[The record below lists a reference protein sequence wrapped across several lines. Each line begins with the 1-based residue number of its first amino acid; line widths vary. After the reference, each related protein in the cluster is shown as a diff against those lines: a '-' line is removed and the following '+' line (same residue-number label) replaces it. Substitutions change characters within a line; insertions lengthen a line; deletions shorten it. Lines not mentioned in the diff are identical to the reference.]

1 MFELEEAPNGSPLL
15 AIPSRHG
22 AGGETARRIAR
33 PVNLLIR
40 GDAEPTPSEWRA
52 IGESLTRGDEPMDRL
67 VEWMKA
73 AGLRETKPLFDAAV
87 ENGIA
92 SVPNAPAP
100 LRAFFEVVEAR
111 PAWVDEATLLEGAR
125 LCGISGLTGLAV
137 LRNFGLLAGYQAS
150 GINRTLVLTG
160 ALEKGAQRRVAETTK
175 WWVDAT
181 RPGGMSRGA
190 PGYRSTLHVRLIH
203 GLVRRH
209 VRAMPEWDAAYQGVP
224 INQGDMHATYLAFS
238 VIFLFGQRLLGVPLT
253 RREGECVMHL
263 WRSIGWL
270 MGVEERWLHTT
281 EREGRVALY
290 HNLLAQAAP
299 DESSR
304 QLGSAL
310 RDEPLHYHYRNFAW
324 LRGRWNR
331 AKHLSIARAFVG
343 AEGMRDLGLPTRV
356 LPWYPL
362 LTIPPRLVGH
372 AAARLL
378 PRGRE
383 RLMERGL
390 RAQSSYLNVLF
401 GNAPPALRDAHAA
414 APPPK
419 TR

>member
-1 MFELEEAPNGSPLL
+1 MFASEIASNDPKNPV
-15 AIPSRHG
+15 IPRRHG
-22 AGGETARRIAR
+22 AGGEVARRIAR
-33 PVNLLIR
+33 PVRLLIR
-40 GDAEPTPSEWRA
+40 GDAGPTPGEWRA
-52 IGESLTRGDEPMDRL
+52 IGESLTHGDAAMDRL
-67 VEWMKA
+67 VEWMKGE
-73 AGLRETKPLFDAAV
+73 GLRATKPLFDAAV
-87 ENGIA
+87 RDGIA
-92 SVPNAPAP
+92 SVPNAPEP
-100 LRAFFEVVEAR
+100 LRAFFEVVETR
-111 PAWVDEATLLEGAR
+111 PAWVDETKLLEGAR
-125 LCGISGLTGLAV
+125 LCGLSGLTGLAV

-190 PGYRSTLHVRLIH
+190 PGYCSTLQVRLIH

-209 VRAMPEWDAAYQGVP
+209 VSQMPEWDAAYYGVP

-253 RREGECVMHL
+253 KREGEAVMHL
-263 WRSIGWL
+263 WRLIGWL

-290 HNLLAQAAP
+290 QNLLAQAAP

-310 RDEPLHYHYRNFAW
+310 RDEPLHYHYGNFAW

-362 LTIPPRLVGH
+362 LTIPPRLAGH

-378 PRGRE
+378 PGGRE
-383 RLMERGL
+383 KLIERGL
-390 RAQSSYLNVLF
+390 SAQSSYLNVLF
-401 GNAPPALRDAHAA
+401 GSAPPELRDAHAA
-414 APPPK
+414 EPK
-419 TR
+419 RKA